1 MTTNKELQ
9 QALNELYKRYG
20 NTLKLLSDSLDKI
33 EKLEKRKPKTI
44 IKEVEVEKEKIVT
57 VEKPI
62 EVEKETIRIVEK
74 EVPGPE
80 RVVTK
85 ANPADAGLRREN
97 KQLKSRIEE
106 LELQKEKIVTVEKE
120 ATGDLKEAARLLA
133 ASEMNKEDLSE
144 GQIFKLLQKSSEE
157 EVKKKIGFWAQPLP
171 TPDKPETNKRYI
183 GKK

>member
-1 MTTNKELQ
+1 MNDKPKEVI
-9 QALNELYKRYG
+9 
-20 NTLKLLSDSLDKI
+20 I
-33 EKLEKRKPKTI
+33 EKVVEVPVEV
-44 IKEVEVEKEKIVT
+44 IKEVIVTKEIEVEKIIT
-57 VEKPI
+57 VEKPV

-171 TPDKPETNKRYI
+171 TPDKPETTKRYM